1 MNILSLTRMPFQNHM
16 LLFYCGVIQT
26 SFYDTLWIYI
36 FFFIILSLTRPRY
49 SSKMCFGFWV
59 YHNFD
64 FAIKQTSCYTLS
76 MTRIQNFRYPCSYG
90 AQHSVW
96 LFKLH
101 VILVAR
107 EAVFFSQGSTF
118 LWVQSRL
125 QIPGETRCLPLS
137 GHTSS
142 LFRLLNSIT
151 LCLGE
156 SNYRGERLQAEL
168 WFAQWGKGSL
178 WALQCCP

>member
-1 MNILSLTRMPFQNHM
+1 MSLQNHM
-16 LLFYCGVIQT
+16 LLFYCGVIQML
-26 SFYDTLWIYI
+26 FYDS
-36 FFFIILSLTRPRY
+36 FFFFLHFGKVQDIHQKCVLDFGCTISLTLQLNKQAAIPCQCLQVSQLQISMFIQ
-49 SSKMCFGFWV
+49 SSAQYV
-59 YHNFD
+59 
-64 FAIKQTSCYTLS
+64 IVQTSC
-76 MTRIQNFRYPCSYG
+76 NFGSERS
-90 AQHSVW
+90 S
-96 LFKLH
+96 F
-101 VILVAR
+101 
-107 EAVFFSQGSTF
+107 FFSQGSTF

-178 WALQCCP
+178 